1 VVTSSF
7 TAIGYGHAPQK
18 TMFDETSWT
27 DPNAAG
33 VLPYAKSKTLAERA
47 AWDFVAR
54 DGGLELA
61 VVNPVMVFGPVLGPD
76 YSASILLVQRLLD
89 GTVPGCPRLYFGIVD
104 VRDIADLHLRAMT
117 HPAATGGRRGRAR
130 TPSRPLAKALY
141 GSGF

>member
-1 VVTSSF
+1 
-7 TAIGYGHAPQK
+7 
-18 TMFDETSWT
+18 MFNETSWT

-54 DGGLELA
+54 DGSALELA

-117 HPAATGGRRGRAR
+117 HPAAKGGRRGRAR